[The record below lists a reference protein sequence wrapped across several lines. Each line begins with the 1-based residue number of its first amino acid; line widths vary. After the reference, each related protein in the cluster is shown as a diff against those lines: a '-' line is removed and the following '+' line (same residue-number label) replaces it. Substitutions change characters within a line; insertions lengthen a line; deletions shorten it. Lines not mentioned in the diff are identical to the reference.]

1 MLFESSGNE
10 GLHQLHPM
18 HQEIGSEYFY
28 HKRCFFNFL
37 ESCFAFLTGAQL
49 GDVGNLSRFVL

>member
-28 HKRCFFNFL
+28 HKRYFFNFL
-37 ESCFAFLTGAQL
+37 ESCFCFSDRGTIG
-49 GDVGNLSRFVL
+49 